1 MTDVVSLIM
10 TDHRELERLFGML
23 ENQPDSRPLVVPV
36 VAALLTAHSRAEES
50 VVYPAAREEAGET
63 DQVEHSQEE
72 HLEAEK
78 LLHELADTDPNSA
91 QFETRLRKFVEAVS
105 HHVQEEESSVLPGMR
120 SQLSDDRRRELGEAF
135 AAARANHL
143 LAGDSTSP
151 SAEELRQQASNL
163 DLPGRSQM
171 SKEQLER
178 QLQK

>member
-10 TDHRELERLFGML
+10 TDHRELERLFEML
-23 ENQPDSRPLVVPV
+23 KSQPDSRPLVMPV

-50 VVYPAAREEAGET
+50 EVYPAAREDAGET
-63 DQVEHSQEE
+63 DMVAHSQEE

-78 LLHELADTDPNSA
+78 LLHDLADTDPDSA
-91 QFETRLRKFVEAVS
+91 QFETKLQKFVDAVK
-105 HHVQEEESSVLPGMR
+105 HHVEEEESSVLPGMR
-120 SQLSDDRRRELGEAF
+120 SRLSDERRRELGEAF
-135 AAARANHL
+135 AEVRAQHL
-143 LAGDSTSP
+143 MAGDSTSP
-151 SAEELRQQASNL
+151 TSDELRQQASNL